1 MNCALYDINGL
12 RPCLYP
18 WCSDY
23 ALGAVT
29 MNEMYVLRI
38 EKACAAAIEEL
49 PAEIWGK
56 RCVFVMQDGMDAA
69 AYTWVVRLPSMT

>member
-1 MNCALYDINGL
+1 
-12 RPCLYP
+12 
-18 WCSDY
+18 
-23 ALGAVT
+23 